1 MHMIYLLASSRYS
14 ITSPPAGLLPLAVSF
29 LLVKAAALLFLF
41 FIPAETGTVLYASL
55 KIRRSG
61 LKSRCQIP
69 CLLNIFILSLLF
81 LIP

>member
-1 MHMIYLLASSRYS
+1 MHMIYLIASTRCWV
-14 ITSPPAGLLPLAVSF
+14 TLPPAGLLPLAVSF
-29 LLVKAAALLFLF
+29 LLVKAAVPLFLF
-41 FIPAETGTVLYASL
+41 FIPAATGTVQSASL
-55 KIRRSG
+55 ISRLPG